1 MADSAKTVLIVE
13 DDEALLEALD
23 IKFKASGINHV
34 VARNGEE
41 ALAYLQKNKP
51 DLILLDLIL
60 PGIDGWHVMDE
71 IKKNQNLASIPV
83 IVFSNLGI
91 IQEIEKGK
99 AMGAVDYLIK
109 SNTSINDV
117 LKIVR
122 KHLGEA
128 TE

>member
-1 MADSAKTVLIVE
+1 MAVSEKSVLIVE

-23 IKFKASGINHV
+23 IKFKATGINHA
-34 VARNGEE
+34 VAHNGED

-60 PGIDGWHVMDE
+60 PGIDGWLVMEE
-71 IKKNQNLASIPV
+71 IKKNKSWADIPV
-83 IVFSNLGI
+83 IIFSNLGI

-99 AMGAVDYLIK
+99 AMGAVDYMIK

-117 LKIVR
+117 VKIVK
-122 KHLGEA
+122 KHLGMP
-128 TE
+128 T